1 MYTSRRRWLA
11 ACAGAV
17 LLAVAGCTT
26 TGTETT
32 TTDSSTGTSSAQF
45 PVTVTTAF
53 GDVTIEK
60 QPQRVVALGWSDA
73 ETALA
78 LGVQPVGAS
87 DWLAFE
93 GDGQGVWAQGL
104 YTTPPKILGT
114 LEVDMEQVA
123 ALQPDLILDTR
134 SSGKQERQDL
144 LKGLGVPVVGMPAG
158 RASYLTTWTEQLDLV
173 GKALGKTAEAEA
185 LKTDLDKRFADA
197 AAANPQF
204 AGKTVSLISRT
215 KTGYGAYVNSNRSE
229 FMEKLGFVGAPEL
242 EKIKGEN
249 FSVQISAEQLNLLD
263 ADLNVVFM
271 IGTTKQTLLD
281 DKLFQAIPSVKA
293 GHLVY
298 LEDKTIS
305 TAFASASV
313 LGLRH
318 AIDKAVP
325 LFATAAGS

>member
-1 MYTSRRRWLA
+1 MSLSRRRWLA
-11 ACAGAV
+11 VSLGAA

-26 TGTETT
+26 TGTEVDTAAP
-32 TTDSSTGTSSAQF
+32 DSSAAAQF

-87 DWLAFE
+87 DWLAFG
-93 GDGQGVWAQGL
+93 GDGQGVWAQGR
-104 YTTPPKILGT
+104 YTTAPKILGT
-114 LEVDMEQVA
+114 LELDMEQVA

-134 SSGKQERQDL
+134 SSGKQDRYDL
-144 LKGLGVPVVGMPAG
+144 LKGLGVPVVGIPAG
-158 RASYLTTWTEQLDLV
+158 RESYLTTWSEQLDLV
-173 GKALGKTAEAEA
+173 GKALGRTTEAAA
-185 LKTDLDKRFADA
+185 LKTDLDKRFTDA

-204 AGKTVSLISRT
+204 AGKTTALVSRT
-215 KTGYGAYVNSNRSE
+215 KTAYGAYVNSNRFE
-229 FMEKLGFVGAPEL
+229 FMQKLGFVIPPAL
-242 EKIKGEN
+242 DKIRGEN
-249 FSVQISAEQLNLLD
+249 FSVPISAEQLDLLN
-263 ADLNVVFM
+263 ADLDVVFM

-281 DKLFQAIPSVKA
+281 DKLFQAVPSVKA
-293 GHLVY
+293 GHVVY

-313 LGLRH
+313 LGLQY

-325 LFATAAGS
+325 LFAAAVAS